1 MPRYV
6 LQRFLASLT
15 LLAVVVTGTFFIL
28 HLSTEKVAR
37 GILGPDATQAVVAQ
51 KEHELGLNRPIVEQF
66 TAWATHALHGDLGRS
81 WFSGE
86 SVTGAI
92 ATRLPVT
99 LTLITAATILIAI
112 ASMFL
117 GVLAATRRGWI
128 DRAVQVLSVLGFA
141 IPNFILAILLV
152 NVFAIRLGWFR
163 AVGYQALFDAPA
175 GWIGTATLPVIALA
189 ISGIAGVAPQVRGAL
204 LDALGKDYVR
214 TLRSRGLPW
223 RRVVY
228 RHVLRG
234 SMGPALSMLGVHF
247 IGMFGGAVLIE
258 RIYAIPGIGQMSVNA
273 TLNSDVPL
281 VMGFVV
287 AVAFFVVLLNLVVDL
302 LQAWLDP
309 RLRAK
314 A

>member
-1 MPRYV
+1 MLWYI
-6 LQRFLASLT
+6 LQRFMASLV
-15 LLAVVVTGTFFIL
+15 LLAVVVAGTFFIL

-37 GILGPDATQAVVAQ
+37 GILGPDATQEVVAQ
-51 KEHELGLNRPIVEQF
+51 KKQELGLDRRIVVQF
-66 TAWATHALHGDLGRS
+66 NDWTARALRGDLGKS
-81 WFSGE
+81 WFNGE
-86 SVTGAI
+86 SVTAAI
-92 ATRLPVT
+92 AARLPVT
-99 LTLITAATILIAI
+99 LAIVTAATILIAVV
-112 ASMFL
+112 SMVL

-128 DRAVQVLSVLGFA
+128 DNAVQILSVLGFA
-141 IPNFILAILLV
+141 VPNFILAVLLAS
-152 NVFAIRLGWFR
+152 VFAIRLGWFK
-163 AVGYQALFDAPA
+163 AVGYQALFDSPA

-189 ISGIAGVAPQVRGAL
+189 VSGISGVAPQVRGAL

-228 RHVLRG
+228 KHVLRG

-258 RIYAIPGIGQMSVNA
+258 RVFAIPGIGQMSVTA

-287 AVAFFVVLLNLVVDL
+287 AVALFVVLLNLLVDL
-302 LQAWLDP
+302 IQAWLDP
-309 RLRAK
+309 RVRMTT
-314 A
+314 

>member
-1 MPRYV
+1 VLWYI
-6 LQRFLASLT
+6 LQRFLASLM
-15 LLAVVVTGTFFIL
+15 LIAVVIAGTFFIL
-28 HLSTEKVAR
+28 HLSTDKVAR
-37 GILGPDATQAVVAQ
+37 GILGPDATQEVVLQ
-51 KEHELGLNRPIVEQF
+51 KKQELGLDRPIVTQF
-66 TAWATHALHGDLGRS
+66 ADWAARALHGDLGRS

-86 SVTGAI
+86 PVITAI

-99 LTLITAATILIAI
+99 LAIITAATVLIA
-112 ASMFL
+112 AVSLVL

-128 DRAVQVLSVLGFA
+128 DQAVQVLSVMGFA

-152 NVFAIRLGWFR
+152 SVFAIR
-163 AVGYQALFDAPA
+163 FDSPA
-175 GWIGTATLPVIALA
+175 GWLDTVTLPVIALA
-189 ISGIAGVAPQVRGAL
+189 VSGISGVAPQVRGAL

-258 RIYAIPGIGQMSVNA
+258 RIFAIPGIGQMSVNA
-273 TLNSDVPL
+273 ALNSDVPL

-287 AVAFFVVLLNLVVDL
+287 AVSFFVVLLNLIVDL
-302 LQAWLDP
+302 IQAWLDP
-309 RLRAK
+309 RVRMTT
-314 A
+314 

>member
-1 MPRYV
+1 MLWYI
-6 LQRFLASLT
+6 LQRFLASLM
-15 LLAVVVTGTFFIL
+15 LIAVVIAGTFFIL
-28 HLSTEKVAR
+28 HLSTDKVAR
-37 GILGPDATQAVVAQ
+37 GILGPDATQEVVLQ
-51 KEHELGLNRPIVEQF
+51 KKQELGLDRPIVTQF
-66 TAWATHALHGDLGRS
+66 ADWAARALHGDLGRS

-86 SVTGAI
+86 PVITAI

-99 LTLITAATILIAI
+99 LAIITAATVLIA
-112 ASMFL
+112 AVSLVL

-128 DRAVQVLSVLGFA
+128 DQAVQVLSVMGFA

-152 NVFAIRLGWFR
+152 SVFAIRLGWFR
-163 AVGYQALFDAPA
+163 AVGYQSLFDSPA
-175 GWIGTATLPVIALA
+175 GWLDTVTLPVIALA
-189 ISGIAGVAPQVRGAL
+189 VSGISGVAPQVRGAL

-258 RIYAIPGIGQMSVNA
+258 HIFAIPGIGQMSVNA
-273 TLNSDVPL
+273 ALNSDVPL

-287 AVAFFVVLLNLVVDL
+287 AVSFFVVLLNLIVDL
-302 LQAWLDP
+302 IQAWLDP
-309 RLRAK
+309 RVRMTT
-314 A
+314 